1 MFVGIDFG
9 TSNSSAAVYD
19 GRHIRYI
26 PLDPLNEEDVHV
38 LSSMLYISS
47 RGDRFF
53 GRRAIHEYINQM
65 AGRSIKLERRDYGDI
80 EMTFADLTYVAKGF
94 YMEEKD
100 LPGRLFQ
107 YLKKYLGSDFN
118 TNVFGT
124 FFQPYELVAMIL
136 SYIKVR
142 AEEHINH
149 EINGVVLGRPVRF
162 ADDEAKHRE
171 AVRKVGNACYKAGF
185 TDVAFQYE
193 PVAAAYGYA
202 LNANNNENILIF
214 DFGGG
219 TFDVTIVNIENHRTN
234 VLGLGGVPVGGS
246 DFDKS
251 IMYEQ
256 IAPHFGKGCRVGH
269 GYVVPDN
276 TYLELLNWQTIVNL
290 NRDRRF
296 LKNLRNWIFYADDP
310 APFKALQRLVKENHG
325 FAIFQEIEKAKK
337 SLSDVPEATVLYEA
351 PEVFDGEGAI
361 DIRHAITRKE
371 FEEILHH
378 FSDRIV
384 ASVDDTL
391 KAAELRERDIQHVV
405 RVGGSSKIPFFH
417 DMLARKFGA
426 GKLRMQD
433 EFKNVAAGLAVDAF
447 QKQSTQ
453 VQHIP
458 VRMPVMMAMQA
469 A

>member
-1 MFVGIDFG
+1 MVIGVDFG

-19 GRHIRYI
+19 GRQVRYI
-26 PLDPLNEEDVHV
+26 PLDPLNDEDVHV

-53 GRRAIHEYINQM
+53 GRQAIDEYIARM
-65 AGRSIKLERRDYGDI
+65 AGRSIKLERKDFGDV
-80 EMTFADLTYVAKGF
+80 EMTFADMTYVAQGF

-100 LPGRLFQ
+100 VPGRLFQ
-107 YLKKYLGSDFN
+107 YLKKYLGSDFT

-124 FFQPYELVAMIL
+124 YFRPYELAAMIL
-136 SYIKVR
+136 SHIKAN
-142 AEEHINH
+142 AEAYLGH
-149 EINGVVLGRPVRF
+149 EVTGVVLGRPVRF
-162 ADDEAKHRE
+162 DDNEAKNRD
-171 AVRKVGNACYKAGF
+171 AARNVRDACYTAGF
-185 TDVAFQYE
+185 TDVSFQYE
-193 PVAAAYGYA
+193 PVAAASGYA
-202 LNANNNENILIF
+202 LEVGKSENILIF

-219 TFDVTIVNIENHRTN
+219 TFDVTIVNTQQRQAR

-251 IMYEQ
+251 MMYEQ
-256 IAPHFGKGCRVGH
+256 IAPHFGKGCFVDN

-296 LKNLRNWIFYADDP
+296 LKNLDNWIFHAADP

-337 SLSDVPEATVLYEA
+337 ALSDAPEATVAYDA

-361 DIRHAITRKE
+361 DLRHRITRAE
-371 FEEILHH
+371 FEAILHH
-378 FSDRIV
+378 FSDRI
-384 ASVDDTL
+384 AAAIADTL
-391 KAAELRERDIQHVV
+391 KEAGLRANEIDHVV
-405 RVGGSSKIPFFH
+405 RVGGSSKIPFFYQ
-417 DMLARKFGA
+417 MLARQFGA
-426 GKLRMQD
+426 DKLRMND
-433 EFKNVAAGLAVDAF
+433 EFKNVAAGLAVEAF
-447 QKQSTQ
+447 HQDGNPAHQPAPQ
-453 VQHIP
+453 
-458 VRMPVMMAMQA
+458 MPAEMAMQA